1 MRCLSKT
8 AMLYLQFTDLQ
19 EREKG
24 ELGEE
29 EWKQRLGRERDKA
42 EVSTSRQTTHEPRKT
57 QKPTEK

>member
-1 MRCLSKT
+1 
-8 AMLYLQFTDLQ
+8 MLYLQFTDLQ